1 MEEGEAHYHHQK
13 LMSASSAATAFLGGG
28 GGGGGGK
35 MMMGGGGGGGGGGSS
50 ASSSTSTAAAGGGTD
65 RGGGQSMLSS
75 LRSLSGSS
83 EGDRDDEDDDDYDE
97 EDEESL
103 TDSLEEGG
111 GAGGAARRS
120 ARAARKVARREAFTS
135 LSSDEKMERRK
146 ERARMYS
153 HIARKRQESNMKE
166 LKAEMECLTVYRLII
181 EESPDMIAVLG
192 PDTEGR
198 VLFAN
203 AAFAR
208 GMEAM
213 PGGYMGKPIWSV
225 VHEAHRGELMHAVR
239 SIILKTESASRL
251 TCQGKYPHP
260 DHPGQ
265 GAMDLAMRHSPTGI
279 ICYLRRAQF
288 EVGGGGGGGGGA
300 GGGGG
305 GGGMEHRGVGGLRP
319 ET

>member
-1 MEEGEAHYHHQK
+1 LSE
-13 LMSASSAATAFLGGG
+13 SS
-28 GGGGGGK
+28 
-35 MMMGGGGGGGGGGSS
+35 
-50 ASSSTSTAAAGGGTD
+50 D
-65 RGGGQSMLSS
+65 
-75 LRSLSGSS
+75 
-83 EGDRDDEDDDDYDE
+83 GDRDEEDEDEYDDM
-97 EDEESL
+97 DEESL

-111 GAGGAARRS
+111 GGAGWAARRS
-120 ARAARKVARREAFTS
+120 ARAARKAARREAFAN
-135 LSSDEKMERRK
+135 LSSDEKVERRK

-192 PDTEGR
+192 PDMEGR

-225 VHEAHRGELMHAVR
+225 VHEAHRGELMQAVR
-239 SIILKTESASRL
+239 NIILNTETTSRL

-260 DHPGQ
+260 DYPGQ
-265 GAMDLAMRHSPTGI
+265 DAIDLAMKHSPTGI
-279 ICYLRRAQF
+279 ICYMRRAQF
-288 EVGGGGGGGGGA
+288 EVAG

-305 GGGMEHRGVGGLRP
+305 GGGMEHPGIGGLSP

>member
-1 MEEGEAHYHHQK
+1 M
-13 LMSASSAATAFLGGG
+13 
-28 GGGGGGK
+28 
-35 MMMGGGGGGGGGGSS
+35 
-50 ASSSTSTAAAGGGTD
+50 D
-65 RGGGQSMLSS
+65 RAGGQSMMSS
-75 LRSLSGSS
+75 LRSLSESS
-83 EGDRDDEDDDDYDE
+83 DGDRDE
-97 EDEESL
+97 EDEDDYDDMDDESA
-103 TDSLEEGG
+103 TESLEEG

-120 ARAARKVARREAFTS
+120 ARAARKAARREAFS
-135 LSSDEKMERRK
+135 NLSSDEKVERRK

-192 PDTEGR
+192 PDMEGR

-225 VHEAHRGELMHAVR
+225 VHEAHRGELMQAVR
-239 SIILKTESASRL
+239 SIILNTETASRL

-260 DHPGQ
+260 DYPGQ
-265 GAMDLAMRHSPTGI
+265 GAMDLAMKNSPTGI

-288 EVGGGGGGGGGA
+288 EVPGA
-300 GGGGG
+300 AAGGGGGG
-305 GGGMEHRGVGGLRP
+305 GGGMEHPGTGGLSP